1 MTVQGE
7 QIKKHAVE
15 RLDHE
20 AAIHA
25 SGHQSVH
32 ARRYV
37 MPKTGCAGVE
47 IMVVVKGN
55 ALQLWCE
62 ADALDRSVALGLGG
76 EFRHGSE
83 TYVVPS
89 PTGAMRYG
97 RHTGLKTMANL
108 HRGDAWR
115 FVPKSLG
122 ELDRILGAIKA

>member
-15 RLDHE
+15 RLDRE
-20 AAIHA
+20 AAIHV
-25 SGHQSVH
+25 SGHQNVH

-37 MPKTGCAGVE
+37 MPKTGSAGVE
-47 IMVVVKGN
+47 IMVVVKGD

-62 ADALDRSVALGLGG
+62 ADALDRTGASGLGG

-83 TYVVPS
+83 TYAVPS

-97 RHTGLKTMANL
+97 RHTALKTMTHL

-115 FVPKSLG
+115 FVPKTLG
-122 ELDRILGAIKA
+122 ELDRILDAIKA